1 MKEAGMLRYRRRNST
16 EPVPARRMNRHPLLT
31 YINWSYDQSRHLD
44 ERQLR
49 EMLTQFDERYAHLY
63 MRLFNEVPREV
74 LFSYLDQEG
83 IKSSVLAD
91 IHQAVRR
98 LGIDLRSFE

>member
-1 MKEAGMLRYRRRNST
+1 MLHYRRRNST
-16 EPVPARRMNRHPLLT
+16 EPAPVRRMNRHPLLT
-31 YINWSYDQSRHLD
+31 YINWSYDRSRHLD

-49 EMLTQFDERYAHLY
+49 EVLRRFDERYAHLY

-74 LFSYLDQEG
+74 LFSYLDHEG
-83 IKSSVLAD
+83 IDGSVLTD
-91 IHQAVRR
+91 IHQAMSR